1 MNPPATSPISLPAL
15 KRHAPI
21 LLALFMGLLLP
32 LVIFGQIADE
42 VRDRDP
48 MWFDDAILTQLHLHA
63 TPPRDAGIIFLT
75 RLGAARVIVPFSLLV
90 LAAFWFRKQKAEA
103 LFFLL
108 AAGGAM
114 LLSPLAKAIFQR
126 ERPALWPSPA
136 PEFDF
141 GFPSGH
147 SMATMGV
154 VAALVV
160 ICWPTRWRYL
170 ALVLGAFFVV
180 IIGFTRLYL
189 GVHYPTDVLGGWCA
203 ALIWVSGVKAATWG
217 REYWTRRK
225 GVGQA
230 T

>member
-1 MNPPATSPISLPAL
+1 MNPPSTSKISLSAL

-21 LLALFMGLLLP
+21 LLVLFVGLLLP
-32 LVIFGQIADE
+32 LVIFGQIANE

-90 LAAFWFRKQKAEA
+90 LAAFWVKKRRGEA
-103 LFFLL
+103 LFFGV

-126 ERPALWPSPA
+126 ERPALWLSPA

-147 SMATMGV
+147 AMTSMAV
-154 VAALVV
+154 VAALAV
-160 ICWPTRWRYL
+160 IFWPTRWRYL

-180 IIGFTRLYL
+180 MIGFTRLYL

-203 ALIWVSGVKAATWG
+203 ALIWVSGVKAAMWG
-217 REYWTRRK
+217 REVWTRRYST
-225 GVGQA
+225 GS
-230 T
+230 